1 MLAADL
7 KKALETYSKGDLALL
22 AAELYK
28 MIPKKDREAKDIDG
42 MIIDFGTFLDKKKSG
57 KAEPPLPSISELEAQ
72 VGEFLE
78 YAYHQYYMSPNRYV
92 RKQDRP
98 KWRSIASA
106 HIKELLRYPADSPDG
121 EVATNL
127 LEKLYRMFGH
137 ASRYHLFPT
146 STPFKA
152 IRMDQDVF
160 CDHVIARILDRNNS
174 PEAVKRCLKVMV
186 ETFLDENTGFLSITI
201 AFLNRLKTTDMRERA
216 HEQAV
221 PLLETKTAELAALRL
236 KSGNY
241 SMQSHH
247 KQEEVNALMQLL
259 FHLLSHL
266 DETERAIALYKK
278 NAPKEAGKT
287 PIRPLLQL
295 LRSCEKPLLWSRE
308 YDLAT
313 TKGTDF
319 GTSYALI
326 REEIG
331 KTGEFPKS
339 TYTTV
344 FIPE

>member
-7 KKALETYSKGDLALL
+7 KKALDSYSKGELALL

-28 MIPKKDREAKDIDG
+28 TIPKKDREAKDIDG
-42 MIIDFGTFLDKKKSG
+42 MIADFAAYLDRKKNG
-57 KAEPPLPSISELEAQ
+57 KAEPPLTSISELEAQ

-106 HIKELLRYPADSPDG
+106 HIKALLRHPADSSDG
-121 EVATNL
+121 EIATDL

-152 IRMDQDVF
+152 IHMDQEVF
-160 CDHVIARILDRNNS
+160 CDHVTGRILARNNS
-174 PEAVKRCLKVMV
+174 PDGVKRCLKAMV
-186 ETFLDENTGFLSITI
+186 ETYLDENTVLYPIAIT
-201 AFLNRLKTTDMRERA
+201 FMNRLKTTDMRERA
-216 HEQAV
+216 CDQAV
-221 PLLETKTAELAALRL
+221 PLLEMKKAELAALRL

-247 KQEEVNALMQLL
+247 KQEEINALMHLL

-266 DETERAIALYKK
+266 DEMERAIALYKK
-278 NAPKEAGKT
+278 NAQIGRA
-287 PIRPLLQL
+287 
-295 LRSCEKPLLWSRE
+295 SCR
-308 YDLAT
+308 
-313 TKGTDF
+313 G
-319 GTSYALI
+319 
-326 REEIG
+326 R
-331 KTGEFPKS
+331 
-339 TYTTV
+339 V
-344 FIPE
+344 

>member
-7 KKALETYSKGDLALL
+7 KKALDSYSKGELALL

-28 MIPKKDREAKDIDG
+28 TIPKKDREAKDIDG
-42 MIIDFGTFLDKKKSG
+42 MIADFAAYLDRKKNG
-57 KAEPPLPSISELEAQ
+57 KAEPPLTSISDLEAQ

-106 HIKELLRYPADSPDG
+106 HIKALLRHPADSSDG
-121 EVATNL
+121 EIATDL

-152 IRMDQDVF
+152 IHMDQEVF
-160 CDHVIARILDRNNS
+160 CDHVTGRILARNNS
-174 PEAVKRCLKVMV
+174 PDGVKRCLKAMV
-186 ETFLDENTGFLSITI
+186 ETYLDENTVLYPIAIT
-201 AFLNRLKTTDMRERA
+201 FMNRLKTTDMRERA
-216 HEQAV
+216 CDQAV
-221 PLLETKTAELAALRL
+221 PLLEMKKAELAALRL

-247 KQEEVNALMQLL
+247 KQEEINALMHLL

-266 DETERAIALYKK
+266 DEMERAIALYKK

-287 PIRPLLQL
+287 PTRPLLQL
-295 LRSCEKPLLWSRE
+295 LKFCDKPMLWSRE
-308 YDLAT
+308 YDLAAA
-313 TKGTDF
+313 KGTDF
-319 GTSYALI
+319 GKEYARV

-331 KTGEFPKS
+331 KTGTFPKPIS
-339 TYTTV
+339 IV
-344 FIPE
+344 